1 MTDSLNQINI
11 TPLTEKN
18 KAAFYQLVNEYLPDS
33 DPARL
38 QEYNPLFP
46 KAFLVMLENGKVI
59 GVAFG
64 WHRKLQF
71 PEDDSF
77 VLNGIA
83 VRQDRQKHGY
93 GKQLLQ
99 TFELAAKEYGAST
112 VSLGSAG
119 GYVEK
124 FYIDCGYS
132 PTEYKIWENGTP
144 VLKKSFTSMK
154 EYETYSRGN
163 EDGFVVMKKEL

>member
-1 MTDSLNQINI
+1 MNRI
-11 TPLTEKN
+11 TIAPLTTTTET
-18 KAAFYQLVNEYLPDS
+18 AFYQLVDEYLPDS
-33 DPARL
+33 DPIQL
-38 QEYNPLFP
+38 KHFYELFP
-46 KAFLVMLENGKVI
+46 KAFLVLLQNDEVI

-64 WHRKLQF
+64 WHRKLQV

-83 VRQDRQKHGY
+83 IRYDHQKKGY
-93 GKQLLQ
+93 GKQLLRAFEQ
-99 TFELAAKEYGAST
+99 TVKEYGAPA

-124 FYIDCGYS
+124 FYIDCGYT
-132 PTEYKIWENGTP
+132 PTEYKVWENGTP
-144 VLKKSFTSMK
+144 VVEKVFADRNDYLS
-154 EYETYSRGN
+154 YSRGK